1 MNASVITSNSQ
12 VINLHELKETLLAM
26 IRAANKYRERL
37 PALAKQLDSEIDDYN
52 AQVSYYMENEPADD
66 RAEKIMHALY
76 ARRESLF
83 QRRNQL
89 INQRNYMEQIEMIL
103 KSLPDEER
111 TVLEIFGQRR
121 QKGDSIAT
129 AEKALHCGKSQVY
142 RLRDRAL
149 LHMLEIIN
157 SVDCDNCPNPCKIRD
172 KPGTS
177 EACMSGP
184 HLVQ

>member
-12 VINLHELKETLLAM
+12 VINLQELKETLLAM

-129 AEKALHCGKSQVY
+129 AEKALHCGRYAVH
-142 RLRDRAL
+142 LRNGADPHYSGEHAENGECHREPFPA
-149 LHMLEIIN
+149 
-157 SVDCDNCPNPCKIRD
+157 RD
-172 KPGTS
+172 AELT
-177 EACMSGP
+177 
-184 HLVQ
+184 